1 MTRKFFTFIFVY
13 LCCFNAFALGLTI
26 STNQLNSMMNIQ
38 FPISQRYMEY
48 TLEASKPNLTLYD
61 KTQSVAISV
70 RINVTNKHYR
80 LIADA
85 TFKGQI
91 VFDKTTKSLKVSNP
105 LMTNFDLIDNS
116 FPESQTSINDIESIV
131 GQHLPISVLID
142 FNQIRSELFQ
152 FMPSNLTIVSGGLR
166 VEY

>member
-1 MTRKFFTFIFVY
+1 M
-13 LCCFNAFALGLTI
+13 ALGLTI
-26 STNQLNSMMNIQ
+26 STHQLNSMMNIQ

-70 RINVTNKHYR
+70 RIHVTNKHYR

-91 VFDKTTKSLKVSNP
+91 LFDKKTKSLKVSNP
-105 LMTNFDLIDNS
+105 LMTNFKLIDNS
-116 FPESQTSINDIESIV
+116 FPESQTSINDIERIV